1 MFKLSHECTSTIN
14 IVFFVLAISLERATE
29 ALLMN
34 GKSPLRKVGQLD
46 NRGSHFYLAMYW
58 ARELANQAEDT
69 SLQSIFENVA
79 TTMETH
85 EEKIVAEL
93 NESQGNNEDINGYYF
108 PDEKLV
114 NDIMRPSATLN
125 TIIDNL

>member
-1 MFKLSHECTSTIN
+1 
-14 IVFFVLAISLERATE
+14 
-29 ALLMN
+29 MN
-34 GKSPLRKVGQLD
+34 GKSPLRKGGQLD

-58 ARELANQAEDT
+58 ARELANQTEDE
-69 SLQSIFENVA
+69 SLQSVFENVA

-114 NDIMRPSATLN
+114 NDVMRPSATLN